1 MSDHV
6 VSGGDQG
13 ETTHAPLEA
22 KLRAAGA
29 LLLLVG
35 ALGIGFA
42 AGIEL
47 CPRCPKN

>member
-6 VSGGDQG
+6 VSGGEG
-13 ETTHAPLEA
+13 RETTQASLEA

-29 LLLLVG
+29 FVLLVG
-35 ALGIGFA
+35 ALAIGFA

-47 CPRCPKN
+47 CPRCPK